1 MSLCDVRRELYLLC
15 GSDLDFGVLL
25 GTRAQ
30 PFQGGAES
38 VPSIRGWLQSIP
50 SQRVRHDLATEY
62 MCVREC
68 VCVRVCVLLQN
79 GREKYKGLYFPT
91 WEEGQFRCSNETVN
105 ILFFLFLFL

>member
-38 VPSIRGWLQSIP
+38 VPSIRGWLGK
-50 SQRVRHDLATEY
+50 DLQEVPWGIITDVEY
-62 MCVREC
+62 EC
-68 VCVRVCVLLQN
+68 LH
-79 GREKYKGLYFPT
+79 
-91 WEEGQFRCSNETVN
+91 EG
-105 ILFFLFLFL
+105 